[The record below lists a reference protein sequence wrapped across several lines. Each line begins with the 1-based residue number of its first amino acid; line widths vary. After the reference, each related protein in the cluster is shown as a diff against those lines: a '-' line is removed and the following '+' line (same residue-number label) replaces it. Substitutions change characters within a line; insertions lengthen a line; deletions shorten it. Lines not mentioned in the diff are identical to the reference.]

1 MKSNFN
7 GTRFGRRRQAH
18 GSLCNRFLYA
28 VVGGR
33 VNTNFSSIV
42 DVPTRD
48 RRFPTI
54 TLVKASIRAR
64 EFRCRVLIVK
74 VRRLRSYSAYP
85 VS

>member
-18 GSLCNRFLYA
+18 GSLCHRFLYA

-33 VNTNFSSIV
+33 VKSNFSSIV
-42 DVPTRD
+42 DVPTWD

-54 TLVKASIRAR
+54 SLKTIFRAK